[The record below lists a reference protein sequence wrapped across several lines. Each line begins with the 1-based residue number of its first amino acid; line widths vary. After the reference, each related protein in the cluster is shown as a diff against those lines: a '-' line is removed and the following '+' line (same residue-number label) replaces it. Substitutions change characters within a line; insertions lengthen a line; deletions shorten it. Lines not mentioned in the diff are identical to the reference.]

1 MDLIIF
7 QDGLFFVVPVTVDLL
22 AGEIWKDCF
31 DLCDILRD
39 KLTVYNS
46 DINRYVMKNGSF
58 FFGCICNKVDN

>member
-7 QDGLFFVVPVTVDLL
+7 NDGLYYLYPVTPELV
-22 AGEIWKDCF
+22 AGQIWKDCF

-39 KLTVYNS
+39 KLTIYNS

-58 FFGCICNKVDN
+58 FFGCICK

>member
-46 DINRYVMKNGSF
+46 DINQWLVGENKI
-58 FFGCICNKVDN
+58 FFGCICK

>member
-22 AGEIWKDCF
+22 AGEIWEDCF
-31 DLCDILRD
+31 DLCDILRN

-58 FFGCICNKVDN
+58 FFGCICK

>member
-39 KLTVYNS
+39 KLTIYNS
-46 DINRYVMKNGSF
+46 DINS
-58 FFGCICNKVDN
+58 IDSII

>member
-39 KLTVYNS
+39 KLTVYKS

-58 FFGCICNKVDN
+58 FFGCICK

>member
-22 AGEIWKDCF
+22 AGEIWEDFF
-31 DLCDILRD
+31 DLCDILRN

-58 FFGCICNKVDN
+58 FFGCICK

>member
-22 AGEIWKDCF
+22 AGEIWEDCF
-31 DLCDILRD
+31 DLCDILRN

-46 DINRYVMKNGSF
+46 DINRYVMKNGSV
-58 FFGCICNKVDN
+58 FFGCICK

>member
-22 AGEIWKDCF
+22 AGEIWEDCF

-58 FFGCICNKVDN
+58 FFGCICK

>member
-31 DLCDILRD
+31 HLCDILRD
-39 KLTVYNS
+39 KLTIYNC

-58 FFGCICNKVDN
+58 FFGCICK

>member
-31 DLCDILRD
+31 DLCDILRN

-46 DINRYVMKNGSF
+46 DINRYVMKNGSL
-58 FFGCICNKVDN
+58 FFGCICK

>member
-22 AGEIWKDCF
+22 AGEIWKNCF

-39 KLTVYNS
+39 KLTIYNS

-58 FFGCICNKVDN
+58 FFWCICK

>member
-31 DLCDILRD
+31 DLCDIIRE
-39 KLTVYNS
+39 KLTIYNS
-46 DINRYVMKNGSF
+46 DINKHVMQNGSF
-58 FFGCICNKVDN
+58 FFGCICK

>member
-22 AGEIWKDCF
+22 VGEIWKDCF

-39 KLTVYNS
+39 KLTIYNS
-46 DINRYVMKNGSF
+46 DINRYVMKNGSL
-58 FFGCICNKVDN
+58 FFGCICK